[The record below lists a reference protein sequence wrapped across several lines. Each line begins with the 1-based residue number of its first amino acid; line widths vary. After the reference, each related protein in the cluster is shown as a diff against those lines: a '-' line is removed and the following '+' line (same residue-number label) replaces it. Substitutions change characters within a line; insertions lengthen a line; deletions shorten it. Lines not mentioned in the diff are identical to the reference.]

1 MLSVE
6 KSLPMPSSTVENYV
20 KHVYLLQ
27 QTHDLVP
34 MGELA
39 TALRVVPGTA
49 TTMIKSLAEARLVR
63 YEPRQGVRLTQT
75 GQKLAMRVLR
85 RHRLIELFL
94 VKALDLDWSDVHVEA
109 EELEHSLSDR
119 LLERID
125 EYLGR
130 PTHDPHGDP
139 IPDAA
144 GKLPK
149 RSLIPLT
156 DARPKDRVGIRRIAD
171 QDSRFLKYAAEK
183 GLVPGVELSVLS
195 VDEAG
200 DLATF
205 VLSDGNP
212 LTLGRSAAGKIFVE
226 VLR

>member
-1 MLSVE
+1 
-6 KSLPMPSSTVENYV
+6 MPTSTVENYV
-20 KHVYLLQ
+20 KQIYFQ
-27 QTHDLVP
+27 QEGRDQVA
-34 MGELA
+34 MGALA
-39 TALRVVPGTA
+39 TAMQVVPGTA
-49 TTMIKSLAEARLVR
+49 TTMVKSLADAGLVH
-63 YEPRQGVRLTQT
+63 YEPRQGVSLSAGGR
-75 GQKLAMRVLR
+75 KLAMRVLR

-94 VKALDLDWSDVHVEA
+94 VRVLDLDWSDVHVEA

-149 RSLIPLT
+149 RALIPLT
-156 DARPKDRVGIRRIAD
+156 DARPQERVSIGRIAD
-171 QDSRFLKYAAEK
+171 QDSRFLNYVTEK
-183 GLVPGVELSVLS
+183 GLMPGVELTVLS

-205 VLSDGNP
+205 
-212 LTLGRSAAGKIFVE
+212 TLGRGKHVTLGRTAASKIFVA